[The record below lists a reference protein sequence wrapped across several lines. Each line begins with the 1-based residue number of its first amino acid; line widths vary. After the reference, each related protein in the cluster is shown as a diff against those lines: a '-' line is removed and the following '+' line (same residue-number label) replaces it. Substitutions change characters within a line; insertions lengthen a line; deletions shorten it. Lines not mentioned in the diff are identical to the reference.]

1 MEEKKYL
8 SDVQLDFL
16 KNKVNLK
23 KELTVSEINLELKN
37 MDSYEEYLEVRPITE
52 LVSRSNMYHSEDYIA
67 SMISNPLYYPFV
79 VKFVPKN
86 DQKPKIVAYF
96 EIYIL
101 PHLGRMFD
109 SRLERVIV
117 TPEYRNLGIF
127 NYLITFAIDFC
138 KSTLKCNRIDLICEN
153 PVAMR
158 VYERFEFE
166 KVDTTLY
173 RKYL

>member
-8 SDVQLDFL
+8 SDIQLDLL

-23 KELTVSEINLELKN
+23 REVTISELNLELKI

-52 LVSRSNMYHSEDYIA
+52 LVSRSNMYHSGDYIA
-67 SMISNPLYYPFV
+67 SMLSNPLYYPFIL
-79 VKFVPKN
+79 KSASKN
-86 DQKPKIVAYF
+86 NEKPKIVAYF

-117 TPEYRNLGIF
+117 IPEYRKLGIF
-127 NYLITFAIDFC
+127 NYMITFAIDFC
-138 KSTLKCNRIDLICEN
+138 KSTLKCNRIDLIAEN
-153 PVAMR
+153 PIAMR
-158 VYERFEFE
+158 IYERFEFE